1 VRIVEFDIAR
11 LRADRDQL
19 WAEAAHCE
27 AAGASI
33 RLDPTLY
40 PVAAVEQEDRR
51 SDDPME
57 LVIAK
62 AFGEST
68 GKVLTTDAW
77 WVLGIERACA
87 HARRDDPVQRGHA
100 QAGVGEESEP
110 ARTGSARIL
119 HLRGDSEQR
128 KRWLSVTGK
137 GEFAQV
143 TPAATEKARG
153 PTLVGLELR
162 EAKQ

>member
-1 VRIVEFDIAR
+1 RRFWPVRIVEFDIGR

-33 RLDPTLY
+33 RLDPALY

-62 AFGEST
+62 VFGEIT

-77 WVLGIERACA
+77 LVLGIEGRALTPDEM
-87 HARRDDPVQRGHA
+87 ARFSAAMRRQGWQKSRNRLEQGQR
-100 QAGVGEESEP
+100 EYCY
-110 ARTGSARIL
+110 
-119 HLRGDSEQR
+119 LRGGSEQS

-137 GEFAQV
+137 GEFAQI
-143 TPAATEKARG
+143 TPAPAEKTRG
-153 PTLVGLELR
+153 LAVV
-162 EAKQ
+162 